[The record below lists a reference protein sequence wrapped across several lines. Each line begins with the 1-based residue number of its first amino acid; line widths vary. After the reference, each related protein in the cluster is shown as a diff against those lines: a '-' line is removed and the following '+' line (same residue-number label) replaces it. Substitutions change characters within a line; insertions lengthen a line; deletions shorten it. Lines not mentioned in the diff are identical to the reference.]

1 MAAGPWD
8 IAAAG
13 ASAIGGALGAGG
25 DRRQLTE
32 DEKAMQFYRRKAMEF
47 ARTKLPELHEQMMKP
62 FDFSQIAQFLPL
74 ISKAMAPYI
83 RKVGRSS
90 AAKFGLRSPMTA
102 SRITGAATQALAG
115 PAGNLASA
123 GIQNQWRNMQQAFST
138 YGGLLN

>member
-1 MAAGPWD
+1 MPFPWE
-8 IAAAG
+8 AVATG
-13 ASAIGGALGAGG
+13 AQAVGGALGGNR
-25 DRRQLTE
+25 DQRQLTE

-102 SRITGAATQALAG
+102 GRITGAATQALAG
-115 PAGNLASA
+115 PAANLASA
-123 GIQNQWRNMQQAFST
+123 GIQNQWRNTQQAFRT